1 MYILKKI
8 RLKKTNLNNVRQL
21 TQNVLDQLT
30 GAEQPKMYFN
40 PEGELTEVLQK
51 LP

>member
-1 MYILKKI
+1 MSILKKI
-8 RLKKTNLNNVRQL
+8 RLKKVNLNNVRQL

-40 PEGELTEVLQK
+40 PDFPTFELAK
-51 LP
+51 A